1 LASFTLPML
10 PAPIVFPSAHV
21 PVLGAVMVVL
31 RLFTG
36 CGWPGRASAATPL
49 MGIAEVVDASDAYR
63 EWLRLLASV
72 RAGSSLRRGGCS
84 SATLLCS

>member
-1 LASFTLPML
+1 ML

-31 RLFTG
+31 RLLTAW
-36 CGWPGRASAATPL
+36 GWFGLASAATPL

-63 EWLRLLASV
+63 EWLRLLDSA
-72 RAGSSLRRGGCS
+72 RAGSSLRRDGCS
-84 SATLLCS
+84 